1 MKHNYTQYSFFK
13 TLFTFQ
19 MLETVYDVEKRE
31 LSYIVDRSV
40 NWYSYYGK
48 QCVLNLFSH
57 VQFFKTLWTVAHQAP
72 LSMRFSRQEFWS
84 GLPCLPSRDL
94 PVQGSNLHLLCLL
107 YWQVGS
113 LPLVPLGKSQKTVWT
128 FLKKLKI
135 ELPWSINPIPGYIY
149 EQNYNL
155 KRYVY
160 PSVHWSTVYNSQ
172 DMVTT

>member
-113 LPLVPLGKSQKTVWT
+113 LPLAPPGKPYKTLGGINYILELSILDKLCLRRGWQTFQNSHVKQTGKKEGSVW
-128 FLKKLKI
+128 
-135 ELPWSINPIPGYIY
+135 
-149 EQNYNL
+149 
-155 KRYVY
+155 
-160 PSVHWSTVYNSQ
+160 
-172 DMVTT
+172 